1 MIDTPPP
8 GARLYYDFTR
18 DPFCQKA
25 LDRSMINRPFDNLL
39 TNSQF
44 VDSDGNG
51 VPDTWT
57 STTQSGFSG
66 NVSIENE
73 SVKIEITASPSTPGT
88 NGIQIAQWIDN
99 VVPGQ
104 AYSCK
109 CIAKVGSSDVVAMIR
124 LAWHDGTSFLSG
136 TFSASTSLA
145 EDTELT
151 IENAVAPANAVRAQL
166 ILRLI
171 VASAGDTGIGWFKAP
186 VLIRHSRLG
195 STDKSAYLYGP
206 KWTPEGLSFDGV
218 DDYCIIENNADA
230 DITIVSPERPLT
242 LSVVTKPLAEES
254 MFILSKNY
262 ELESSYQYAL
272 YYSGS
277 SASKRLQSI
286 FYGLSSAYT
295 PGVSLSVNEQIYYT
309 LSYDGTVV
317 KEYKNGVLVSSAP
330 RTGTLIS
337 RPYFYLGCKM
347 NNPSTLQKTLFYKGT
362 ISEIY
367 IGHAQPDELISWF
380 ERTGRFEKYG
390 IPR

>member
-8 GARLYYDFTR
+8 GARLYYDFTT

-44 VDSDGNG
+44 VDSDGDG
-51 VPDTWT
+51 VPDSWI
-57 STTQSGFSG
+57 STTQSGFAG

-73 SVKIEITASPSTPGT
+73 SIKIEITASPSTPGS

-136 TFSASTSLA
+136 TLSASTSLT
-145 EDTELT
+145 EDTELI
-151 IENAVAPANAVRAQL
+151 IENAVAPANAVRARL
-166 ILRLI
+166 MLRLI
-171 VASAGDTGIGWFKAP
+171 VASDGNTGIGWFKAP
-186 VLIRHSRLG
+186 VLIRHSRL
-195 STDKSAYLYGP
+195 SLPDKSAYLYGP
-206 KWTPEGLSFDGV
+206 KWTPEGLEFDGV
-218 DDYCIIENNADA
+218 DDYCIVENNTDA
-230 DITIVSPERPLT
+230 DITVATPEKPLT
-242 LSVVTKPLAEES
+242 FGIVTRPTEASS
-254 MFILSKNY
+254 MFALSKNY
-262 ELESSYQYAL
+262 EGTTTYQYAI
-272 YYSGS
+272 YYNGS
-277 SASKRLQSI
+277 DNKRLQAIMS
-286 FYGLSSAYT
+286 
-295 PGVSLSVNEQIYYT
+295 SLSNSYSPGIDVNVGELVYYVV
-309 LSYDGTVV
+309 SYNGLTI
-317 KEYKNGVLVSSAP
+317 KEYKNGLLSGSVA
-330 RTGTLIS
+330 RTGALIS

-347 NNPSTLQKTLFYKGT
+347 NNPTSGSRSLFYKGT
-362 ISEIY
+362 ISEVY

>member
-8 GARLYYDFTR
+8 GARLYYDFTT

-25 LDRSMINRPFDNLL
+25 LDRSMINRPFENLL

-44 VDSDGNG
+44 VDSDGDG
-51 VPDTWT
+51 VPDSWI
-57 STTQSGFSG
+57 STTQSGFAG

-73 SVKIEITASPSTPGT
+73 SIKIEITASPSTPGS

-136 TFSASTSLA
+136 TLSASTSLT
-145 EDTELT
+145 EDTELI
-151 IENAVAPANAVRAQL
+151 IENAVAPANAVRARL
-166 ILRLI
+166 MLRLI
-171 VASAGDTGIGWFKAP
+171 VASDGNTGIGWFKAP
-186 VLIRHSRLG
+186 VLIRHSRL
-195 STDKSAYLYGP
+195 SLPDKSAYLYGP
-206 KWTPEGLSFDGV
+206 KWTPEGLEFDGV
-218 DDYCIIENNADA
+218 DDYCIVENNTDA
-230 DITIVSPERPLT
+230 DITVATPEKPLT
-242 LSVVTKPLAEES
+242 IGIVTRPTEASS
-254 MFILSKNY
+254 MFALSKNY
-262 ELESSYQYAL
+262 EGTTTYQYAI
-272 YYSGS
+272 YYNGS
-277 SASKRLQSI
+277 DNKRLQAIMS
-286 FYGLSSAYT
+286 
-295 PGVSLSVNEQIYYT
+295 SLSNSYSPGIDVNVGELVYYVV
-309 LSYDGTVV
+309 SYNGLTI
-317 KEYKNGVLVSSAP
+317 KEYKNGLLSGSVA
-330 RTGTLIS
+330 RTGALIS

-347 NNPSTLQKTLFYKGT
+347 NNPTSGSRSLFYKGT
-362 ISEIY
+362 ISEVY